1 MNVLLTGG
9 AGYIGSHAAIELIE
23 HGHDICIV
31 DNLANSSLTAIQRIE
46 SLTNTT
52 VDFHQIDLLDATR
65 VDQLFDKRQIDV
77 VMHFAGSKVVAESV
91 SHPLE
96 YYRNN
101 IGGTTNLCSAMAT
114 HQMKN
119 LVFSSSASVY
129 GEPKSLPID

>member
-96 YYRNN
+96 YYQ
-101 IGGTTNLCSAMAT
+101 IISAAR
-114 HQMKN
+114 QI
-119 LVFSSSASVY
+119 SAAQWQHTR
-129 GEPKSLPID
+129 